1 MPELPLISGDD
12 RMFALMRVGY
22 YVARSRGSHFR
33 LRCEGRRPVTVA
45 RHRELDR
52 ATLRSILRQ
61 AGLSAEEFLDLL
73 ER

>member
-1 MPELPLISGDD
+1 MPELP
-12 RMFALMRVGY
+12 
-22 YVARSRGSHFR
+22 
-33 LRCEGRRPVTVA
+33 VTFGHHPSVNA
-45 RHRELDR
+45 GASEDESMPSPLGGGGESPANDEAVPRHRELDR

>member
-12 RMFALMRVGY
+12 CMSALMRVGY
-22 YVARSRGSHFR
+22 HVARSKESHFR
-33 LRCEGRRPVTVA
+33 LRCEGRRPVTVP

-52 ATLRSILRQ
+52 ATSRSILRQ
-61 AGLSAEEFLDLL
+61 AGLSPEEFLALL